1 MDKSNSEISNKLREL
16 RISHGYTQSYIAD
29 NIDIKQPT
37 YQQYESGKRT
47 PNVTTIYKI
56 ANFYG
61 LTADELLKLCIPLDN
76 DIYYDAP
83 LPTKRSLE
91 EAELVSFS
99 TADRVSELK
108 ANEVSLLFYFSKLDE
123 DEQKEVIDFTK
134 FKLSQKKQ
142 PWMK

>member
-61 LTADELLKLCIPLDN
+61 LTADD
-76 DIYYDAP
+76 YDAP

-99 TADRVSELK
+99 SADRVSELK